1 MVAVVLNML
10 KNPVPDKAYAS
21 DSASGKNGAEV
32 AEGERIK
39 YSIKYSNVKSGTDA
53 VVITDTLSIGLEY
66 VSGSAKI
73 GNTSVTPT
81 VTRNSD
87 KTTTI
92 TLSKSLAGNTTEE
105 LTYEALVVGDVSKVE
120 NNASI
125 KYNNDPEI
133 ALTKLINPLVP
144 STEIPNV
151 GTKASII
158 GAIAGLVLVG
168 FGGYTIY
175 KRKHI
180 RRYT

>member
-1 MVAVVLNML
+1 ML

-32 AEGERIK
+32 SEGEKIK
-39 YSIKYSNVKSGTDA
+39 YSIKYSNVKSGADA

-81 VTRNSD
+81 VTKNSD
-87 KTTTI
+87 KTTTL
-92 TLSKSLAGNTTEE
+92 TWSKSLAGNTTEE
-105 LTYEALVVGDVSKVE
+105 LTYEALVVGDVSRVE

-151 GTKASII
+151 GTKVSII
-158 GAIAGLVLVG
+158 GTIAGLVLVG